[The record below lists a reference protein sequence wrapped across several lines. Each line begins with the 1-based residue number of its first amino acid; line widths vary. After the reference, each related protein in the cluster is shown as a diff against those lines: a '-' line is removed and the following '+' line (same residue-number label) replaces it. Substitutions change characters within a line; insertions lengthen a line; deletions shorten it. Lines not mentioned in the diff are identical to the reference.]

1 MKPFE
6 DKEIYNSLVDNF
18 FNWNNLDPS
27 DFVWSSNVLNFK
39 FLWVF
44 QMILDEEMTKT
55 KVIDL
60 FVSKKSNRSLKDI
73 RHQSWDFFYLKQF
86 MVP

>member
-60 FVSKKSNRSLKDI
+60 FVSKKK
-73 RHQSWDFFYLKQF
+73 
-86 MVP
+86 